1 MPSST
6 ADEISGLPEWSSK
19 LAKKYIKAL
28 DRKEEYG
35 FLILIIT
42 EFLVN
47 CFITSKKPLLH
58 PIWLKCRQIGPVIS
72 PFLNIFQVFYIGSG
86 AVERDEKEDCDEEY
100 FF

>member
-42 EFLVN
+42 EF
-47 CFITSKKPLLH
+47 
-58 PIWLKCRQIGPVIS
+58 
-72 PFLNIFQVFYIGSG
+72 
-86 AVERDEKEDCDEEY
+86 
-100 FF
+100 